1 MPETQMFDLNLYAN
15 AIKARNQV
23 MRLVVPAVAVGLD
36 LGAIWLLFSGGSSG
50 RWNFADFPV
59 YIAALIVSVL
69 AGVLLTRVFTRAAT
83 RVSITRDGVSFF
95 VESRNIWSKQWSDPS
110 FHLRIDDDRVKDPA
124 YRPPPPFLVWVN
136 MFDRGLYSL
145 ISPEAADAMVDEA
158 RNAAISVTERVDS
171 PGTAS
176 ARRIVVLRSVGP
188 VG

>member
-1 MPETQMFDLNLYAN
+1 MTETQTFDLHPYAK
-15 AIKARNQV
+15 AIATRNRV
-23 MRLVVPAVAVGLD
+23 VRWVVPAVAVGLD
-36 LGAIWLLFSGGSSG
+36 LGALWLVLSGGSNG
-50 RWNFADFPV
+50 RWNSADFPV
-59 YIAALIVSVL
+59 YFAALIVSVL

-95 VESRNIWSKQWSDPS
+95 VESRNIWRKQWNDPS

-124 YRPPPPFLVWVN
+124 YQPPPPFFVWVN

-145 ISPEAADAMVDEA
+145 ISPEAADALVSEA

-176 ARRIVVLRSVGP
+176 ARRIVDLKSVGP